1 MIYYIINNLKKMLFP
16 NIKMVKNMSNF
27 QLLLKKKG
35 KLANLELKFNS
46 LISQIK
52 KDGLSPSPEI
62 PKELN
67 SLAFH
72 FINFG
77 GKLLNIG
84 IEYNK
89 DNKFDNSDVK
99 NALNKLIKNLKEI
112 SKDIPSIPHNM
123 NAPSNPIQEEKETN
137 SSNEEIEKYYVNFE
151 TSNKDIEKL
160 IVCAPSITLDELIK
174 KFLGEIERKDLFD
187 IEEKEMLFYY
197 NGERINNKEKKSNK
211 ISEIFKKI
219 DNPLIL
225 VFLV

>member
-1 MIYYIINNLKKMLFP
+1 MLFP
-16 NIKMVKNMSNF
+16 NIEMVKNMKNF

-35 KLANLELKFNS
+35 KLANLESKLNS

-52 KDGLSPSPEI
+52 RDGLLPEI

-67 SLAFH
+67 TLAFH

-77 GKLLNIG
+77 VKLLNIG

-89 DNKFDNSDVK
+89 DNKFDNSEVK
-99 NALNKLIKNLKEI
+99 IALDKLVTNLEEI
-112 SKDIPSIPHNM
+112 SKDIPNIPYNM
-123 NAPSNPIQEEKETN
+123 NAPMSQIQEEKETN
-137 SSNEEIEKYYVNFE
+137 SSFEEIEKYYVNFE

-160 IVCAPSITLDELIK
+160 IVCANSITLDELIK
-174 KFLGEIERKDLFD
+174 KFLVEIERKDLFD
-187 IEEKEMLFYY
+187 IEEKKMLFYY

-211 ISEIFKKI
+211 ISEIFKKV